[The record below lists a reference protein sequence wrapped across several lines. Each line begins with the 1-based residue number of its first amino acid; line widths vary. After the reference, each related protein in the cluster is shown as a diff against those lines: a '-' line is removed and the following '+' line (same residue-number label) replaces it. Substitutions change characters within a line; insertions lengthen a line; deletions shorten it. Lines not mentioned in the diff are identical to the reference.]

1 MGLAEHAKPIE
12 ILLVE
17 DSVTDELLVKAA
29 FEDAKVAIHLHVVDN
44 GVDVIAFLRQEGP
57 HANAPGVHLILL
69 DLNLPKKNGQ
79 EVLAEIKADKRLRMI
94 PVVVLTSSQA
104 EADIL
109 QAYGLYA
116 NCYIMKPMD
125 LAGFAEVIRAIEHF
139 WFTVVSLP
147 QR

>member
-1 MGLAEHAKPIE
+1 MGLAEYSKPIE

-17 DSVTDELLVKAA
+17 ESVTDERMVKAA
-29 FEDAKVAIHLHVVDN
+29 FEYAKVASHLHVVDN
-44 GVDVIAFLRQEGP
+44 GVDAMAFLRHEGP

-69 DLNLPKKNGQ
+69 DLHLPKKNGQ
-79 EVLAEIKADKRLRMI
+79 EVLAEIKADAQLRTI

-109 QAYGLYA
+109 QTYGLYA
-116 NCYIMKPMD
+116 NCSITKPID

-139 WFTVVSLP
+139 WFAVASLP

>member
-1 MGLAEHAKPIE
+1 MGLVEHANPIE
-12 ILLVE
+12 ILLVQ
-17 DSVTDELLVKAA
+17 DSVTDELMVKAA
-29 FEDAKVAIHLHVVDN
+29 FEYAKAAIHLHVVDN
-44 GVDVIAFLRQEGP
+44 GVDALAFLRHEAP
-57 HANAPGVHLILL
+57 HANAPGVRLILL

-79 EVLAEIKADKRLRMI
+79 EVLAEIKADEQLRTI

-116 NCYIMKPMD
+116 NCYITKPID

-139 WFTVVSLP
+139 WFAVASLP

>member
-1 MGLAEHAKPIE
+1 MGLVEHANPIE

-17 DSVTDELLVKAA
+17 DSVTDELMVKAA
-29 FEDAKVAIHLHVVDN
+29 FEYAKMAIHLHVVDN
-44 GVDVIAFLRQEGP
+44 GVDAMAFLRHEAP
-57 HANAPGVHLILL
+57 HANAPGVRLILL

-79 EVLAEIKADKRLRMI
+79 KVLAEIKADEQLRMI

-104 EADIL
+104 AEDIL

-116 NCYIMKPMD
+116 NCCITKPMD
-125 LAGFAEVIRAIEHF
+125 SAGFAEVIRAIAHF
-139 WFTVVSLP
+139 WFAVASLP